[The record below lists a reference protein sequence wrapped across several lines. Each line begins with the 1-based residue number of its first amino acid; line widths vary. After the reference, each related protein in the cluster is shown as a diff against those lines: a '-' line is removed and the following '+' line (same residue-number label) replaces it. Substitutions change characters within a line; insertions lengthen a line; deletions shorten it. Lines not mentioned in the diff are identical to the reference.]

1 MIPEKLPI
9 LDAVLRENY
18 PGVYETLRPGT
29 ETNLWKSNSLRD
41 WFAWKDGQARNHNVL
56 LFGLYRFIPYQE
68 SRYEPGRMRFG
79 LLGNPLQ
86 AILIL
91 VFAGWRL
98 YCWPLLADDFGS
110 GYFYDPFK
118 RSVFYWDEG
127 SGKRIFPSFDRFI
140 DLLIDAASYSPRSAD
155 DALET
160 MSELTF
166 SYSRQ

>member
-1 MIPEKLPI
+1 MISEKLPI

-18 PGVYETLRPGT
+18 PGVHETLRPGT
-29 ETNLWKSNSLRD
+29 ETGLRKSNPLRD
-41 WFAWKDGQARNHNVL
+41 WFAWQDGQARDHNMR

-68 SRYEPGRMRFG
+68 SWHEPRAMRSG

-86 AILIL
+86 AILML
-91 VFAGWRL
+91 VFVSWRL
-98 YCWPLLADDFGS
+98 YCRPLLADDFGS
-110 GYFYDPFK
+110 GYFYDPF
-118 RSVFYWDEG
+118 RRTVFYWDEG

-140 DLLIDAASYSPRSAD
+140 DLLIDAASYSPRNAD
-155 DALET
+155 DALEK